1 MKKLIITIIL
11 SLITSSCYNKNIKN
25 DDINQI
31 KIIKEDNVFLT
42 WSNVSKKELQDNKI
56 KKEKLEKEFKKVE
69 GKANNN
75 NIEELEYKEIID
87 YSNIDIKNI
96 TENLL
101 INSIDNKY
109 ILVDLKYNKS
119 HKKLEKILNMI
130 NKLSLEWKLN
140 HFELHCK
147 DINFNKNEL
156 NILRDLNIK
165 SLSLEDMCWFK
176 KEKFSWT
183 WYDKEKVIK
192 FLKDTKNIKE
202 LYIWYMDM
210 DLFKKENWEIK
221 IYKR

>member
-1 MKKLIITIIL
+1 
-11 SLITSSCYNKNIKN
+11 
-25 DDINQI
+25 
-31 KIIKEDNVFLT
+31 
-42 WSNVSKKELQDNKI
+42 
-56 KKEKLEKEFKKVE
+56 
-69 GKANNN
+69 
-75 NIEELEYKEIID
+75 
-87 YSNIDIKNI
+87 
-96 TENLL
+96 
-101 INSIDNKY
+101 
-109 ILVDLKYNKS
+109 LKYNKS

>member
-1 MKKLIITIIL
+1 MKKIIIVSLFIFIL
-11 SLITSSCYNKNIKN
+11 YSCKN
-25 DDINQI
+25 DNIQ
-31 KIIKEDNVFLT
+31 KIENNNFLT
-42 WSNVSKKELQDNKI
+42 WTQISNNKLKINKEEIEKELNGMEIQM
-56 KKEKLEKEFKKVE
+56 EKEIK
-69 GKANNN
+69 NNFEV
-75 NIEELEYKEIID
+75 IKSKEIID